1 MVIVLLFI
9 YAHFWSILAML
20 LQLSSKCDNRLFRV
34 CFDSPNTPHYPFLR
48 AFSRPIRCVSRN
60 RNHRIPAGAW
70 KQKPNITVFPQDG
83 IGSTVDEEMMV
94 PGELV
99 GNGETVCN
107 GIVNSSINIQGPPFL
122 PGQPPS
128 KRPRT
133 TTSDKTANDGILAE
147 NSTERMGLSI
157 YGDVGASPLSGP
169 FHRPLPPQNSPAQR
183 AFAWSLHLPAK
194 LPYSRIPISMD
205 MGFSHGV
212 NRDDDHVVA
221 ESPYL
226 SKLNQDNASGATD
239 FLVYKYC
246 LENVQCR
253 AEFLK
258 RLISNKSDLDL
269 LDFAR
274 RVSDITGCR
283 HNGYFANCILW
294 NSINVVGLCLRC
306 LYFTFTFLLWSH
318 ATSAQ
323 ANHCLQCFGCD
334 RLEGIDLCNFFVI
347 SLLRQVQVQTDVCN
361 TFYVVNKAGSKF

>member
-1 MVIVLLFI
+1 
-9 YAHFWSILAML
+9 ML

-205 MGFSHGV
+205 MGFSHGL

-283 HNGYFANCILW
+283 HNGYFANCIL
-294 NSINVVGLCLRC
+294 
-306 LYFTFTFLLWSH
+306 
-318 ATSAQ
+318 
-323 ANHCLQCFGCD
+323 
-334 RLEGIDLCNFFVI
+334 
-347 SLLRQVQVQTDVCN
+347 
-361 TFYVVNKAGSKF
+361 